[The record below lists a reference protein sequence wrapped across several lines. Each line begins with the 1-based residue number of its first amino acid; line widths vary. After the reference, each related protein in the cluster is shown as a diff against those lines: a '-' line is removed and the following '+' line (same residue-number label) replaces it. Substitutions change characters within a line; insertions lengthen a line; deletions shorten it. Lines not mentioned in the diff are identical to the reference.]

1 VLAVRDAAAP
11 AAAGDGAPAPPVLLG
26 SLPGGRL
33 AGGGGVNAELAARR
47 TAAAA
52 VLADYRAAA
61 ASAPASRPPGRE
73 WMLRLADMLGLLL
86 DALAG
91 AGAGEDVC
99 GGLEPYCAECGHWT
113 GLFLG
118 VGGWKHYRG
127 DPRGGKRELYDA
139 GHDPVPA
146 WCEPPGR
153 VLSPADVAAVIRALE
168 DAAAARRERAGACCW
183 DCASSPQAAC
193 DGHLDDLDAADGYD
207 RLAGMLADA
216 QVGEHQGAVGTQ
228 EEDR

>member
-1 VLAVRDAAAP
+1 VSAWGDIPP
-11 AAAGDGAPAPPVLLG
+11 AGAAGGSGTAGPACRPGRAAGRCPVG
-26 SLPGGRL
+26 
-33 AGGGGVNAELAARR
+33 AELAARR

-52 VLADYRAAA
+52 VLAGYRAAA

-91 AGAGEDVC
+91 AGAGEEDVC
-99 GGLEPYCAECGHWT
+99 GGLEPYCAECGHWI

-127 DPRGGKRELYDA
+127 DPRGGKRELNDA

-168 DAAAARRERAGACCW
+168 DAAAARRDRAGACCW
-183 DCASSPQAAC
+183 DCASSPAGAC
-193 DGHLDDLDAADGYD
+193 EAHLDDLDAADAYD
-207 RLAGMLADA
+207 QVAGMLAA
-216 QVGEHQGAVGTQ
+216 
-228 EEDR
+228 EEDQR

>member
-1 VLAVRDAAAP
+1 V
-11 AAAGDGAPAPPVLLG
+11 G
-26 SLPGGRL
+26 
-33 AGGGGVNAELAARR
+33 AELAARR

-52 VLADYRAAA
+52 VLAGYRAAA
-61 ASAPASRPPGRE
+61 ASAPVSRPPGRE

-91 AGAGEDVC
+91 AGAGEEDVC

-118 VGGWKHYRG
+118 AGGWKHYRG
-127 DPRGGKRELYDA
+127 DPRGGKREPYDDP

-153 VLSPADVAAVIRALE
+153 VLSPADLAAVIRALE
-168 DAAAARRERAGACCW
+168 DAAAYRRDRAAAYCY
-183 DCASSPQAAC
+183 DCADSPAEAC
-193 DGHLDDLDAADGYD
+193 EAHLDDLDQ
-207 RLAGMLADA
+207 ADA
-216 QVGEHQGAVGTQ
+216 YDQVAATLRAA
-228 EEDR
+228 EEDQR